1 MTSKL
6 LPEELALFVQAQ
18 RDSQLDDLLS
28 RWHWWRA
35 GYQHVRG
42 YSSGGNATS
51 DYRSSR
57 QYDDANGALDMAI
70 EDAQMRQVDYEVSE
84 LGDPWHTAIC
94 IEARTLC
101 LGVSVFNS
109 PRIAAA
115 DRERIVKEAR
125 RMLADRLI
133 AAGVMDP
140 LT

>member
-1 MTSKL
+1 MSKTL
-6 LPEELALFVQAQ
+6 LPDELAQFVQTQLDA
-18 RDSQLDDLLS
+18 QLDDLLS

-35 GYQHVRG
+35 GYQNVRG
-42 YSSGGNATS
+42 YSNGGSATS
-51 DYRSSR
+51 EYRSSR

-70 EDAQMRQVDYEVSE
+70 ENAQMRQVDFEVSE
-84 LGDPWHTAIC
+84 LDDPWHTAIC

-125 RMLADRLI
+125 RLLADRLI
-133 AAGVMDP
+133 AAGIMDP

>member
-1 MTSKL
+1 MSKPVL
-6 LPEELALFVQAQ
+6 SADLAEFVQTQLDA
-18 RDSQLDDLLS
+18 QLDDLLS

-35 GYQHVRG
+35 GYQCGRG
-42 YSSGGNATS
+42 YSSGGSATS
-51 DYRSSR
+51 EYRASR
-57 QYDDANGALDMAI
+57 QYDDANGALDVAI
-70 EDAQMRQVDYEVSE
+70 EEAQMKQVDYEVSE
-84 LGDPWHTAIC
+84 LDDPWHTAIC

-125 RMLADRLI
+125 VMLAVKLI

-140 LT
+140 VV